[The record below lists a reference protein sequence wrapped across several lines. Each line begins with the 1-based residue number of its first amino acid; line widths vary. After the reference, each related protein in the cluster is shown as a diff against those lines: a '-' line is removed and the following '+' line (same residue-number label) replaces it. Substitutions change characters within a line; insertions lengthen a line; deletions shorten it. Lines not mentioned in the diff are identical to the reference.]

1 MNIDINT
8 KNTSEARTEEE
19 NAEILPEELEN
30 APPELSEEVYK
41 VLKEDLDAITKKKS
55 INPHEIQNGLR
66 DINFHKEYPDIYK
79 IIDDMCLEYDLQ
91 GKEMTSD
98 QILNF
103 ITEKMGDNK
112 TRKGLNN
119 IFDSLKDQKTGE
131 ITPEVLAKIA
141 AEVGDELSE
150 ADLKKILQTISGPSP
165 SININQDEF
174 YYIMTKKPEDAFKIN
189 MATKKS
195 S

>member
-1 MNIDINT
+1 MSAPIKFPKLDWSS
-8 KNTSEARTEEE
+8 KAD
-19 NAEILPEELEN
+19 ELEN
-30 APPELSEEVYK
+30 SEPELSDEVYK
-41 VLKEDLDAITKKKS
+41 VLKEDLDAITKQKA

-66 DINFHKEYPDIYK
+66 GINFHKEYPDIYK

-141 AEVGDELSE
+141 AEVGDELNE
-150 ADLKKILQTISGPSP
+150 QDLKKILQTISGPSP

-195 S
+195 DK

>member
-1 MNIDINT
+1 MSTTAIKFPKLDWNPNSD
-8 KNTSEARTEEE
+8 
-19 NAEILPEELEN
+19 ELET
-30 APPELSEEVYK
+30 AQPEISEEIYK
-41 VLKEDLDAITKKKS
+41 LLKEDLDAITNKKA

-66 DINFHKEYPDIYK
+66 EINFHKEFPDIYK

-103 ITEKMGDNK
+103 ITEKLGDNK

-119 IFDSLKDQKTGE
+119 IFDSLKDPKTGE

-141 AEVGDELSE
+141 AEIGDELNE
-150 ADLKKILQTISGPSP
+150 QDMKKILQTISGSSP
-165 SININQDEF
+165 SINITQDEF

-189 MATKKS
+189 MATKKTKK
-195 S
+195 

>member
-1 MNIDINT
+1 MG
-8 KNTSEARTEEE
+8 
-19 NAEILPEELEN
+19 
-30 APPELSEEVYK
+30 
-41 VLKEDLDAITKKKS
+41 AITKQKA

-66 DINFHKEYPDIYK
+66 GINFHKEYPDIYK

-141 AEVGDELSE
+141 AEVGDELNE
-150 ADLKKILQTISGPSP
+150 QDLKKILQTISGPSP

-195 S
+195 VK

>member
-1 MNIDINT
+1 
-8 KNTSEARTEEE
+8 
-19 NAEILPEELEN
+19 
-30 APPELSEEVYK
+30 
-41 VLKEDLDAITKKKS
+41 
-55 INPHEIQNGLR
+55 
-66 DINFHKEYPDIYK
+66 
-79 IIDDMCLEYDLQ
+79 MCLEYDLQ
-91 GKEMTSD
+91 GKEMTSE

-131 ITPEVLAKIA
+131 ITPEVLAKIS

-150 ADLKKILQTISGPSP
+150 QDLKKILQTISGPSP

-189 MATKKS
+189 MATKKTVK
-195 S
+195 

>member
-1 MNIDINT
+1 MSAPIKFPKLDWSS
-8 KNTSEARTEEE
+8 KAD
-19 NAEILPEELEN
+19 ELEN
-30 APPELSEEVYK
+30 SEPELSDEVYK
-41 VLKEDLDAITKKKS
+41 VLKEDLDAITKQKA

-66 DINFHKEYPDIYK
+66 GINFHKEYPDIYK

-141 AEVGDELSE
+141 AEVGDELNE
-150 ADLKKILQTISGPSP
+150 QDLKKILQTISGPSP

-189 MATKKS
+189 MVTKKS
-195 S
+195 VK

>member
-1 MNIDINT
+1 MSAPIKFPKLDWSS
-8 KNTSEARTEEE
+8 KAD
-19 NAEILPEELEN
+19 ELEN
-30 APPELSEEVYK
+30 SEPELSDEVYK
-41 VLKEDLDAITKKKS
+41 VLKEDLDAITKQKA

-66 DINFHKEYPDIYK
+66 GINFHKEYPDIYK

-141 AEVGDELSE
+141 AEVGDELNE
-150 ADLKKILQTISGPSP
+150 QDLKKILQTISGPSP

-195 S
+195 VK

>member
-1 MNIDINT
+1 MSIKFPKLDWSS
-8 KNTSEARTEEE
+8 KA
-19 NAEILPEELEN
+19 EELKN

>member
-1 MNIDINT
+1 MSIKFPKLDWNS
-8 KNTSEARTEEE
+8 K
-19 NAEILPEELEN
+19 AEQLEN
-30 APPELSEEVYK
+30 APPEVSEEVYK

-119 IFDSLKDQKTGE
+119 IFDSLKDRKTGE

>member
-1 MNIDINT
+1 MSSPIKFPKLDWSS
-8 KNTSEARTEEE
+8 KAD
-19 NAEILPEELEN
+19 ELEN
-30 APPELSEEVYK
+30 SEPELSDEVYK
-41 VLKEDLDAITKKKS
+41 VLKEDLDAITKQKA

-66 DINFHKEYPDIYK
+66 GINFHKEYPDIYK

-141 AEVGDELSE
+141 TEVGDELNE
-150 ADLKKILQTISGPSP
+150 QDLKKILQTISGPSP

-195 S
+195 VK

>member
-1 MNIDINT
+1 MSAPIKFPKLDWSS
-8 KNTSEARTEEE
+8 KAD
-19 NAEILPEELEN
+19 ELEN
-30 APPELSEEVYK
+30 SEPELSDEVYK
-41 VLKEDLDAITKKKS
+41 VLKEDLDAITKQKA

-66 DINFHKEYPDIYK
+66 GINFHKEYPDIYK

-91 GKEMTSD
+91 GKEMTSE

-141 AEVGDELSE
+141 AEVGDELNE
-150 ADLKKILQTISGPSP
+150 QDLKKILQTISGPSP

-195 S
+195 VK

>member
-1 MNIDINT
+1 MSAPIKFPKLDWSS
-8 KNTSEARTEEE
+8 KAD
-19 NAEILPEELEN
+19 ELEN
-30 APPELSEEVYK
+30 SEPELSDEVYK
-41 VLKEDLDAITKKKS
+41 VLKEDLDAITKQKA

-66 DINFHKEYPDIYK
+66 GINFHKEYPDIYK

-141 AEVGDELSE
+141 AEVGDELNE
-150 ADLKKILQTISGPSP
+150 QDLKKILQTISGPSS

-195 S
+195 VK

>member
-1 MNIDINT
+1 MSIKFPKLDWSS
-8 KNTSEARTEEE
+8 KAD
-19 NAEILPEELEN
+19 ELEN
-30 APPELSEEVYK
+30 SEPELSDEVYK
-41 VLKEDLDAITKKKS
+41 VLKEDLDAITKQKA

-66 DINFHKEYPDIYK
+66 GINFHKEYPDIYK

-141 AEVGDELSE
+141 AEVGDELNE
-150 ADLKKILQTISGPSP
+150 QDLKKILQTISGPSP

-195 S
+195 VK

>member
-1 MNIDINT
+1 MSAPIKFPKLDWSS
-8 KNTSEARTEEE
+8 KAD
-19 NAEILPEELEN
+19 ELEN
-30 APPELSEEVYK
+30 SEPELSDEVYK
-41 VLKEDLDAITKKKS
+41 VLKEDLDAITKQKA

-66 DINFHKEYPDIYK
+66 GINFHKEYPDIYK

-141 AEVGDELSE
+141 AEVGDELNE
-150 ADLKKILQTISGPSP
+150 QDLKKILQTISGPSP

-174 YYIMTKKPEDAFKIN
+174 YYIMTKKPEDAFKIT

-195 S
+195 VK

>member
-1 MNIDINT
+1 MS
-8 KNTSEARTEEE
+8 TSIKFPKLDWSSKAEEIE
-19 NAEILPEELEN
+19 NAE
-30 APPELSEEVYK
+30 PELSEEVYK
-41 VLKEDLDAITKKKS
+41 VLKEDLDAITKKKA

-66 DINFHKEYPDIYK
+66 DINFHKEFPDIYK
-79 IIDDMCLEYDLQ
+79 IIDDLCLEYDLQ
-91 GKEMTSD
+91 GKEMTSE
-98 QILNF
+98 QILNY
-103 ITEKMGDNK
+103 ITEKLGDNK

-150 ADLKKILQTISGPSP
+150 QDLKKILQTISGTSP
-165 SININQDEF
+165 SINISQDEF

-189 MATKKS
+189 MATKKAS
-195 S
+195 K

>member
-1 MNIDINT
+1 MS
-8 KNTSEARTEEE
+8 TSMKFPKLDWSAK
-19 NAEILPEELEN
+19 AEELEN
-30 APPELSEEVYK
+30 AQPKLSEEVYK
-41 VLKEDLDAITKKKS
+41 VLREDLEAITKKKA
-55 INPHEIQNGLR
+55 INPHEIQNGLKG
-66 DINFHKEYPDIYK
+66 INFHKEYPDIYK

-91 GKEMTSD
+91 GKEMTSE

-103 ITEKMGDNK
+103 ITDKLGDNK

-150 ADLKKILQTISGPSP
+150 QDLKKILQTISGPSP
-165 SININQDEF
+165 AINISQDEF

-189 MATKKS
+189 MATKKAA
-195 S
+195 

>member
-1 MNIDINT
+1 MSIKFPKLDWSS
-8 KNTSEARTEEE
+8 KA
-19 NAEILPEELEN
+19 EELEN

-91 GKEMTSD
+91 GKEMTSE
-98 QILNF
+98 QILNY
-103 ITEKMGDNK
+103 ITEKLGDNRS
-112 TRKGLNN
+112 RKGLNN
-119 IFDSLKDQKTGE
+119 IFDSLKDQKVGE

-141 AEVGDELSE
+141 AEVGDELNE
-150 ADLKKILQTISGPSP
+150 QDIKKILQTISGQSS

-189 MATKKS
+189 MATKKAS
-195 S
+195 K

>member
-1 MNIDINT
+1 MKFPKLDWSS
-8 KNTSEARTEEE
+8 KA
-19 NAEILPEELEN
+19 EELEN
-30 APPELSEEVYK
+30 AQPELSEEVYK
-41 VLKEDLDAITKKKS
+41 VLKEDLEAITKGKA

-66 DINFHKEYPDIYK
+66 GINFHKEYPDIYK

-91 GKEMTSD
+91 GKEMTSEH
-98 QILNF
+98 ILNF
-103 ITEKMGDNK
+103 ITEKLGDNK

-150 ADLKKILQTISGPSP
+150 QDLKKILQTISGPSP
-165 SININQDEF
+165 AINISQDEF

-195 S
+195 A

>member
-1 MNIDINT
+1 MSAPIKFPKLDWSS
-8 KNTSEARTEEE
+8 KAD
-19 NAEILPEELEN
+19 ELEN
-30 APPELSEEVYK
+30 SEPELSDEVYK
-41 VLKEDLDAITKKKS
+41 VLKEDLDGITKQKA

-66 DINFHKEYPDIYK
+66 GINFHKEYPDIYK

-141 AEVGDELSE
+141 AEVGDELNE
-150 ADLKKILQTISGPSP
+150 QDLKKILQTISGPSP

-195 S
+195 VK